1 MLYYDLKKTLLNKKS
16 LCLICLLLI
25 FQFVLFVTVQQSS
38 SIYQKDYQTL
48 QENIK
53 GMPLSDAA
61 DYLKKM
67 ELQSKLNGDRIS
79 DQEWKEAVSQY
90 GNDVLSQLGKETY
103 DFSNVE
109 VEPLFKDMVDF
120 DTFSKSDF
128 RAVKVKECEAVPK
141 SKKLLKFVLDDGS
154 GVDRVILSGI
164 HDYYEPEFLVGKT
177 LLAITNLPPRKMMG
191 IDSCGMI
198 ISATHLVEGRE
209 GLNVLIL
216 DDKIPAGAKLY

>member
-103 DFSNVE
+103 DLKTIQRLQDE
-109 VEPLFKDMVDF
+109 VNYLIQYPAYYQSIVQDQKEEISLFRKDNHF
-120 DTFSKSDF
+120 IK
-128 RAVKVKECEAVPK
+128 
-141 SKKLLKFVLDDGS
+141 
-154 GVDRVILSGI
+154 
-164 HDYYEPEFLVGKT
+164 
-177 LLAITNLPPRKMMG
+177 
-191 IDSCGMI
+191 
-198 ISATHLVEGRE
+198 
-209 GLNVLIL
+209 
-216 DDKIPAGAKLY
+216 